1 MKSLIFFQFS
11 KMAGPGPVK
20 TVCFIASLV
29 IAWGLY
35 KKVKKKKKLQEM
47 SDSEQ
52 FAYLLSLY
60 MKEKERRQKDAAE
73 IQYEIIRAICS
84 RRV

>member
-1 MKSLIFFQFS
+1 
-11 KMAGPGPVK
+11 MAGPGPVK
-20 TVCFIASLV
+20 TVCFIASLF

-35 KKVKKKKKLQEM
+35 KKVKKKKNLLEM

-60 MKEKERRQKDAAE
+60 MKEKERSQKDAAE
-73 IQYEIIRAICS
+73 IQGHLSRAIFS

>member
-1 MKSLIFFQFS
+1 
-11 KMAGPGPVK
+11 MAGPGPVK
-20 TVCFIASLV
+20 TVCFIASLF

-35 KKVKKKKKLQEM
+35 KKVKKKKKLLEM

-52 FAYLLSLY
+52 FAYLFSLY
-60 MKEKERRQKDAAE
+60 TKEEERRQKDAVE
-73 IQYEIIRAICS
+73 IQILIREICS